1 MTGQGL
7 NHDQLTEFIAQKWE
21 AEALPSLQ
29 DFIRME
35 CISPNYDP
43 QWVENG
49 KVLASYSAFR
59 EAFSIPDRI

>member
-1 MTGQGL
+1 MAGTGL
-7 NHDQLTEFIAQKWE
+7 NHDQLTEYIAQKWE

-29 DFIRME
+29 EFIRME

-49 KVLASYSAFR
+49 KVLARSY
-59 EAFSIPDRI
+59 DR